1 VECDRATRGSQV
13 VADDG
18 SMGVRERLAVR
29 PGVCVCV
36 CLCVCVSACVCLCL
50 CVFTPETCVCVC
62 VCVCTPETCMP
73 IIAGLFPP
81 YVKSLLPYIRSLLTL
96 VHTSGYALVS
106 FANILGF
113 L

>member
-1 VECDRATRGSQV
+1 MYIYDAETNRSTHLGGAVECDRATRGSQV

-36 CLCVCVSACVCLCL
+36 SVCVSACVCVCL

-62 VCVCTPETCMP
+62 VCVYSRDMY
-73 IIAGLFPP
+73 ANNSRSFPP
-81 YVKSLLPYIRSLLTL
+81 IC
-96 VHTSGYALVS
+96 
-106 FANILGF
+106 
-113 L
+113 

>member
-1 VECDRATRGSQV
+1 MECDRATRGSQV

-36 CLCVCVSACVCLCL
+36 CLSVCLRVCVCVCVCLL
-50 CVFTPETCVCVC
+50 QRRVFVC